1 MTALA
6 AAAVWLQPVLL
17 ATLAL
22 RVAAGDADAPWL
34 ALGALIAPLV
44 ALVAPPRRASGSN
57 PVAAAATAAAV
68 TLVLAADFV
77 VAADAATLLG
87 AAPWLGVALAAALS
101 LLVPLLP
108 GARRV
113 SAPALAVAAGALLL
127 PLVSVAVTTGTAPW
141 TAWSR
146 GGLRPSLTFPE
157 TSGWVRDGD
166 RFARPARL
174 TFAEGQR
181 VTTLTAGVY
190 RVVER
195 DAAEPTVREWRL
207 AAGETLTLRP
217 GDELSV
223 EAGARLRFEAGR
235 RVPGA
240 PASGIAWADA
250 PARSPS
256 MLPAAFGALATLVG
270 GALALVP
277 APRRGP
283 PAAAGPLVLL
293 AATAAAVGWGVYAA
307 ATAPDLALG
316 GSLLAPIL
324 TVPLR
329 ALGPR
334 TGAPLAVL
342 ALVALAALL
351 LTAVVALRARLADA
365 AGPAPTRWAA
375 VVGLAAALTA
385 APLDPW
391 HVLALG
397 LGLAAAACTP
407 SRLASGRAVGLVGS
421 IVGAAVF
428 VALAAMP
435 SVDPAMGSWLEP
447 LARYPALVAM
457 PLGWAAARALG
468 AMTGGGAATQPI
480 VR

>member
-44 ALVAPPRRASGSN
+44 AVLAPVRRRSGSN
-57 PVAAAATAAAV
+57 PVAAVATAAAV
-68 TLVLAADFV
+68 TLILAADFV

-87 AAPWLGVALAAALS
+87 AAPWLGVTAAAT
-101 LLVPLLP
+101 LVLVVALLP
-108 GARRV
+108 GARLGSTPV
-113 SAPALAVAAGALLL
+113 LAVAAGALLL
-127 PLVSVAVTTGTAPW
+127 PLVSVALTTGTAPW

-157 TSGWVRDGD
+157 TSGWVREGE

-190 RVVER
+190 RVIER

-277 APRRGP
+277 ASRRGP
-283 PAAAGPLVLL
+283 PAAVGPLVLL
-293 AATAAAVGWGVYAA
+293 VATAAAVGWGVYAA

-316 GSLLAPIL
+316 GSVLAPIL
-324 TVPLR
+324 SLPMR

-342 ALVALAALL
+342 ALVAFVVLL

-365 AGPAPTRWAA
+365 AGRAPTRWAA
-375 VVGLAAALTA
+375 AVGLAAALTA
-385 APLDPW
+385 APLEPW
-391 HVLALG
+391 RVLALG
-397 LGLAAAACTP
+397 LGVAAATCTP
-407 SRLASGRAVGLVGS
+407 SLVAGGRAVGLVGS
-421 IVGAAVF
+421 IVGAAAF
-428 VALAAMP
+428 LALAAVP
-435 SVDPAMGSWLEP
+435 LVDPAMASRLEP
-447 LARYPALVAM
+447 LGRYPALVAM
-457 PLGWAAARALG
+457 PLGWAAALALS
-468 AMTGGGAATQPI
+468 AMTGSGDAT
-480 VR
+480 

>member
-44 ALVAPPRRASGSN
+44 AVLAPVRRRSGSN
-57 PVAAAATAAAV
+57 PVAAVATAAAV
-68 TLVLAADFV
+68 TLILAADLV
-77 VAADAATLLG
+77 VAADAAALLG
-87 AAPWLGVALAAALS
+87 AAPWLGVTAAAT
-101 LLVPLLP
+101 LVLVVALLP
-108 GARRV
+108 GARLV
-113 SAPALAVAAGALLL
+113 STPVLAVAAGALLL
-127 PLVSVAVTTGTAPW
+127 PLVSVALTTGTAPW

-146 GGLRPSLTFPE
+146 SGLRPSLTFPE
-157 TSGWVRDGD
+157 TSGWVREGE

-190 RVVER
+190 RVIER

-283 PAAAGPLVLL
+283 LAAAGPLVLL
-293 AATAAAVGWGVYAA
+293 SATAAAVGWGVYAA

-316 GSLLAPIL
+316 GSLLAPVL
-324 TVPLR
+324 WLPLR

-342 ALVALAALL
+342 ALVALLALL
-351 LTAVVALRARLADA
+351 LTAAVALRGRLADA
-365 AGPAPTRWAA
+365 AGRQPTLWA
-375 VVGLAAALTA
+375 VTVGLAAALTA

-391 HVLALG
+391 RLLTLG

-407 SRLASGRAVGLVGS
+407 ARAAGGRAAGLVGS
-421 IVGAAVF
+421 SVGGVVF
-428 VALAAMP
+428 VALVGMP
-435 SVDPAMGSWLEP
+435 WVAPGAEAWLEP
-447 LARYPALVAM
+447 FARYPALVAM
-457 PLGWAAARALG
+457 PLGWAAARALS
-468 AMTGGGAATQPI
+468 AMTGDATQPI

>member
-22 RVAAGDADAPWL
+22 RVAGGDADAPWL
-34 ALGALIAPLV
+34 ALGALVAPLV
-44 ALVAPPRRASGSN
+44 ALVAAPRRASGSN
-57 PVAAAATAAAV
+57 PVVATATAAAV
-68 TLVLAADFV
+68 TLVLAADFI

-87 AAPWLGVALAAALS
+87 AAPWLGVTLAAALS

-113 SAPALAVAAGALLL
+113 SAPALAVATGALLL
-127 PLVSVAVTTGTAPW
+127 PLVSVALTTGTAPW

-146 GGLRPSLTFPE
+146 GGWRPSLTFPE
-157 TSGWVRDGD
+157 TSGWVRDGE

-174 TFAEGQR
+174 TFAEAQR

-240 PASGIAWADA
+240 PASGIVWADA
-250 PARSPS
+250 PARGPS
-256 MLPAAFGALATLVG
+256 MLPAAVGALATLVG

-293 AATAAAVGWGVYAA
+293 TATAAAVGWGVYAA

-316 GSLLAPIL
+316 GSLLAPIVTL
-324 TVPLR
+324 PLR

-342 ALVALAALL
+342 ALAAFVALL

-365 AGPAPTRWAA
+365 AGPAPTRWAVA
-375 VVGLAAALTA
+375 VGLAAALTA

-391 HVLALG
+391 RVLALG
-397 LGLAAAACTP
+397 LGVAAAAGTP
-407 SRLASGRAVGLVGS
+407 SLVASGRAGGLAGS
-421 IVGAAVF
+421 SVGAAAF
-428 VALAAMP
+428 VALAALP

-457 PLGWAAARALG
+457 PLGWVAAWALS
-468 AMTGGGAATQPI
+468 AMTGGGDATQPI